1 MSDVTALQTE
11 SPMDMAG
18 NGQQDKLP
26 DLSSLTLSDSPD
38 IISRELPSDD
48 ATSQTEDC
56 IDRIVKD
63 ENDIRWELYEY
74 SVSSPCVNIQ
84 YYRTMDMILLLGW

>member
-1 MSDVTALQTE
+1 
-11 SPMDMAG
+11 MDMAG

-63 ENDIRWELYEY
+63 ENDIR
-74 SVSSPCVNIQ
+74 
-84 YYRTMDMILLLGW
+84 